1 MTQTSLKLDTQKTIV
16 DFLRMAVEAHGPRD
30 AMMFKPGFRY
40 QRWSY
45 ERLWAESGQ
54 VATLLQRRGL
64 RKGDQVIVWGP
75 NCPQWVLVFFGCMRA
90 GVVAVPLDL
99 RSAPDYVE
107 RVVSRI
113 TPKLAFTSRYTPKD
127 DVELG
132 LPEIAFEELEG
143 EGVITSGGAT
153 PPGGLPEPERVE
165 IEPDDLAE
173 IMFTSGTTGD
183 PKGVMLTHRN
193 LTANLE
199 GITQYIRCDTSSRL
213 LSILPLSHMYEQMG
227 GLLTALHFGASVTY
241 PTSRQPTVLARTM
254 RERRI
259 TAMLLVPQGLELL
272 MNGIE
277 REVRNQGKEALWN
290 KLLKIAERTPYPLRR
305 RLFGRVHKQFGGKLD
320 FIVSGGAALD
330 PELGRKW
337 ELMGVKIV
345 QGYGAT
351 EASPVISNHTLEERR
366 PDSVGRPLPNVEVK
380 ISDDGDQLKAGHIK
394 VRGESIS
401 PGYWNSP
408 EQTAAAFDGDW
419 YMTGDIGFFDD
430 EGYLHIRGRVKDMIV
445 LPSGQ
450 NVYPDDIQAVL
461 NRHPSVTDSAV
472 VGLQRGSSVEVHA
485 ALILDGAPPGEQ
497 GAEQIVAWANEQLAE
512 QQRVRGYTVW
522 PEEDFPRTHTL
533 KVKKPQVID
542 QLKAGHVKGE
552 GGVSAEASSS
562 PSRSSSPRDG
572 SRELVDIISEVAV
585 LSAADIAPDMTLGD
599 DLNLD
604 SLGRVEM
611 LSAIEADLGVY
622 LDESQIGPETTVR
635 QVEALVEEGANNP
648 PVTEFPDWG
657 MDWWC
662 RMARGFI
669 QRALMFPI
677 LKLPYGLKV
686 TGRENLRDLD
696 GPVLFA
702 SNHSLGLDNP
712 LIIEAIPPLW
722 RRRLAIA
729 GAAKLWRNPVFWVL
743 NPLLGNGFPIAQDG
757 PIRPSLENMGK
768 ILDNGWSVLI
778 YPEGELTIG
787 GPIKPFM
794 NGTGLVAVEGRLPV
808 VPLKLHINRL
818 GSPVKFPIFKRGSV
832 EIRFGQPLRFSPGT
846 DYQEATGEIEA
857 AVKSL

>member
-1 MTQTSLKLDTQKTIV
+1 MTATSQNGASAGSTIV
-16 DFLRMAVEAHGPRD
+16 EFLRGAVDRHGPRD
-30 AMMFKPGFRY
+30 ALLFKPGFRY

-45 ERLWAESGQ
+45 ERLWRESGQ

-64 RKGDQVIVWGP
+64 SRGDQVIVWGP

-107 RVVSRI
+107 RVISRI
-113 TPKLAFTSRYTPKD
+113 TPKLAFTSRFTPKG
-127 DVELG
+127 DVDLD
-132 LPEIAFEELEG
+132 LPEITFEQLES
-143 EGVITSGGAT
+143 ETH
-153 PPGGLPEPERVE
+153 GLPEPQNVE

-199 GITQYIRCDTSSRL
+199 GITQYITCDTSSRL

-227 GLLTALHFGASVTY
+227 GLLTVLHFGASVTY

-254 RERRI
+254 RERQI
-259 TAMLLVPQGLELL
+259 TTMLLVPQGLELL

-277 REVRNQGKEALWN
+277 REVRRQGKGALWD
-290 KLLKIAERTPYPLRR
+290 KLLKIAERMPYPLRR
-305 RLFGRVHKQFGGKLD
+305 RLFGRVHRQFGGKLD

-351 EASPVISNHTLEERR
+351 EASPVISNHTLPERR

-380 ISDDGDQLKAGHIK
+380 LSDDGEIL
-394 VRGESIS
+394 VRGDSIS

-419 YMTGDIGFFDD
+419 YMTGDLGYFDD
-430 EGYLHIRGRVKDMIV
+430 EDFLHIRGRMKDMIV

-461 NRHPSVTDSAV
+461 NRHPNVTDSAV
-472 VGLQRGSSVEVHA
+472 VGLQPTRGGSVEVHA
-485 ALILDGAPPGEQ
+485 ALILDGADD
-497 GAEQIVAWANEQLAE
+497 AEPIVSWANDQLAE

-533 KVKKPQVID
+533 KIKKPQ
-542 QLKAGHVKGE
+542 LTE
-552 GGVSAEASSS
+552 MLENGVQAEASAR
-562 PSRSSSPRDG
+562 PSTSSSSPRDG
-572 SRELVDIISEVAV
+572 SRELVDIVAEVAV
-585 LSAADIAPDMTLGD
+585 VNAADITPDMTLGD

-622 LDESQIGPETTVR
+622 LDESQIEPETTIS
-635 QVEALVEEGANNP
+635 QLQTILEEGASNP
-648 PVTEFPDWG
+648 PVTNFPEWG
-657 MDWWC
+657 MRWWC
-662 RMARGFI
+662 RMVRGFI
-669 QRALMFPI
+669 QRGLMFPV
-677 LKLPYGLKV
+677 LKLPYGMRV
-686 TGRENLRDLD
+686 AGRENLRDLE

-702 SNHSLGLDNP
+702 SNHSLGLDNA
-712 LIIEAIPPLW
+712 LIIEAIPNHW

-729 GAAKLWRNPVFWVL
+729 GAARLWKNPVLWVV
-743 NPLLGNGFPIAQDG
+743 NPLLGNGFPLAQEG
-757 PIRPSLENMGK
+757 AVRPSLENMGK
-768 ILDNGWSVLI
+768 IIDNGWSVLI
-778 YPEGELTIG
+778 YPEGQLTIG

-808 VPLKLHINRL
+808 VPLKLHIDRL
-818 GSPVKFPIFKRGSV
+818 GSPTRFPIFKRGSV
-832 EIRFGQPLRFSPGT
+832 EIRFGEPLKFSPGT
-846 DYQEATGEIEA
+846 DYQKATSTIEA
-857 AVKSL
+857 AVRSL

>member
-1 MTQTSLKLDTQKTIV
+1 MTQTAPATGKTIV
-16 DFLRMAVEAHGPRD
+16 EFLMDAVEAHGPRD
-30 AMMFKPGFRY
+30 ALLFKPGFRY

-45 ERLWAESGQ
+45 DRLWAESGR

-64 RKGDQVIVWGP
+64 SKGDQVLVWGP
-75 NCPQWVLVFFGCMRA
+75 NCPQWVLIFFGCLRA
-90 GVVAVPLDL
+90 GVITVPLDL

-107 RVVSRI
+107 RVISRI

-127 DVELG
+127 DVNLSPG
-132 LPEIAFEELEG
+132 SSPGQALPEITFEELES
-143 EGVITSGGAT
+143 EIYE
-153 PPGGLPEPERVE
+153 LPEPEHVE
-165 IEPDDLAE
+165 VGPDDLAE
-173 IMFTSGTTGD
+173 VMFTSGTTGD

-193 LTANLE
+193 LTANIE
-199 GITQYIRCDTSSRL
+199 GITQYITCDTSSRL

-227 GLLTALHFGASVTY
+227 GLLTVLNFGASVTY

-254 RERRI
+254 RERQI
-259 TAMLLVPQGLELL
+259 TTMLLVPQGLELL

-277 REVRNQGKEALWN
+277 REVRRQGKGALWD

-305 RLFGRVHKQFGGKLD
+305 RLFGRVHRQFGGKLD

-351 EASPVISNHTLEERR
+351 EASPVISNHTLYERR
-366 PDSVGRPLPNVEVK
+366 PDSVGRPLPNVEVR
-380 ISDDGDQLKAGHIK
+380 ISDDGEIL
-394 VRGESIS
+394 VRGDNIS

-408 EQTAAAFDGDW
+408 EQTAAAFLSAQGGDW
-419 YMTGDIGFFDD
+419 YKTGDIGLFDGD
-430 EGYLHIRGRVKDMIV
+430 GFLHIRGRMKDMIV

-461 NRHPSVTDSAV
+461 NRHPNVTDSAV
-472 VGLQRGSSVEVHA
+472 VGLQQGSSVEVHA
-485 ALILDGAPPGEQ
+485 ALILDGAEDAGP
-497 GAEQIVAWANEQLAE
+497 IVSWANDQLAE
-512 QQRVRGYTVW
+512 QQRVRGYTIW
-522 PEEDFPRTHTL
+522 PDEDFPRTHTL
-533 KVKKPQVID
+533 KVKKPQLID

-552 GGVSAEASSS
+552 GGVPAEASSS
-562 PSRSSSPRDG
+562 PSRPSGPRDG
-572 SRELVDIISEVAV
+572 SRELVDIIAEVAV
-585 LSAADIAPDMTLGD
+585 VDAASIAPDMTLGN

-622 LDESQIGPETTVR
+622 LDESQVGPETTVR
-635 QVEALVEEGANNP
+635 QVQTILDEGANNP

-662 RMARGFI
+662 RMVRGFI
-669 QRALMFPI
+669 QRAIMFPA
-677 LKLPYGLKV
+677 LKLSYGLKV
-686 TGRENLRDLD
+686 TGRENLQHVD

-712 LIIEAIPPLW
+712 LIIEAIPLQL

-729 GAAKLWRNPVFWVL
+729 GAARLWRNPVFWVL
-743 NPLLGNGFPIAQDG
+743 NPLLGNGFPLAQEG
-757 PIRPSLENMGK
+757 AIRPSLENMGK
-768 ILDNGWSVLI
+768 IIDNGWSVLI
-778 YPEGELTIG
+778 YPEGQLTIG
-787 GPIKPFM
+787 GPIKSFM

-808 VPLKLHINRL
+808 VPLRLHINRL
-818 GSPVKFPIFKRGSV
+818 GSPTRFPVFKRGSV

-846 DYQEATGEIEA
+846 DYQEATSTIEA
-857 AVKSL
+857 AVRSL

>member
-1 MTQTSLKLDTQKTIV
+1 MI
-16 DFLRMAVEAHGPRD
+16 
-30 AMMFKPGFRY
+30 
-40 QRWSY
+40 
-45 ERLWAESGQ
+45 
-54 VATLLQRRGL
+54 
-64 RKGDQVIVWGP
+64 
-75 NCPQWVLVFFGCMRA
+75 
-90 GVVAVPLDL
+90 AVPLDL

-107 RVVSRI
+107 RVISRI
-113 TPKLAFTSRYTPKD
+113 TPKLAFTSRYTPRD
-127 DVELG
+127 DVDIG
-132 LPEIAFEELEG
+132 LPEITFENLES
-143 EGVITSGGAT
+143 EIYD
-153 PPGGLPEPERVE
+153 LPEPEHVA
-165 IEPDDLAE
+165 IQPDDLAE
-173 IMFTSGTTGD
+173 VMFTSGTTGD

-193 LTANLE
+193 LAANIE
-199 GITQYIRCDTSSRL
+199 GITQYITCNTSSRL

-227 GLLTALHFGASVTY
+227 GLLTVLHFGASVTY

-259 TAMLLVPQGLELL
+259 TTMLLVPQGLELL

-277 REVRNQGKEALWN
+277 REVRRQGKAALWS

-337 ELMGVKIV
+337 ELLGVKIV

-351 EASPVISNHTLEERR
+351 EASPVISNHTLHERR

-380 ISDDGDQLKAGHIK
+380 ISDEGEIL
-394 VRGESIS
+394 VRGDNIS

-419 YMTGDIGFFDD
+419 YRTGDIGLFDD
-430 EGYLHIRGRVKDMIV
+430 DGYLHIRGRMKDMIV

-461 NRHPSVTDSAV
+461 NRHPNVTDSAV
-472 VGLQRGSSVEVHA
+472 VGLQQGSSVEVHA
-485 ALILDGAPPGEQ
+485 ALILDGANDADP
-497 GAEQIVAWANEQLAE
+497 IVAWANGQLAE

-533 KVKKPQVID
+533 KVKKPQLIEM
-542 QLKAGHVKGE
+542 LE
-552 GGVSAEASSS
+552 GGVQSDSPSS
-562 PSRSSSPRDG
+562 PTSSSSPRDG
-572 SRELVDIISEVAV
+572 SRGLVDIIAEVAV
-585 LSAADIAPDMTLGD
+585 LDTADIAPDMTLGD

-611 LSAIEADLGVY
+611 LSAIEVDLGVY
-622 LDESQIGPETTVR
+622 LDETQIGPETTIR
-635 QVEALVEEGANNP
+635 QVQAILDEGANNP

-657 MDWWC
+657 MGWWC
-662 RMARGFI
+662 RMVRGFI

-686 TGRENLRDLD
+686 TGRENLQDID

-712 LIIEAIPPLW
+712 LIIESIPPLW

-729 GAAKLWRNPVFWVL
+729 GAARLWKNPVFWVL
-743 NPLLGNGFPIAQDG
+743 NPLLGNGFPLAQDG

-768 ILDNGWSVLI
+768 IIDNGWSVLI
-778 YPEGELTIG
+778 YPEGQLTIG
-787 GPIKPFM
+787 GPIKSFM
-794 NGTGLVAVEGRLPV
+794 NGTGLLAVEGRLPV
-808 VPLKLHINRL
+808 VPLRLHINRL
-818 GSPVKFPIFKRGSV
+818 GSPTRFPIFKRGSV
-832 EIRFGQPLRFSPGT
+832 EIRFGQPLRFLPGT
-846 DYQEATGEIEA
+846 DYQEATSAIEA

>member
-1 MTQTSLKLDTQKTIV
+1 MTQTATISAPVGKTIV
-16 DFLRMAVEAHGPRD
+16 EFLRRAVEEHGPRD
-30 AMMFKPGFRY
+30 ALMFKPGFRY

-45 ERLWAESGQ
+45 DRLWAESGQ

-64 RKGDQVIVWGP
+64 SKGDQVLVWGP
-75 NCPQWVLVFFGCMRA
+75 NCPQWVLIFFGCLRA
-90 GVVAVPLDL
+90 GVIAVPLDL

-107 RVVSRI
+107 RVISRI
-113 TPKLAFTSRYTPKD
+113 TPKLAFTSRYTPRD
-127 DVELG
+127 DVDIG
-132 LPEIAFEELEG
+132 LPEITFENLES
-143 EGVITSGGAT
+143 EIYD
-153 PPGGLPEPERVE
+153 LPEPEHVA
-165 IEPDDLAE
+165 IQPDDLAE
-173 IMFTSGTTGD
+173 VMFTSGTTGD

-193 LTANLE
+193 LAANIE
-199 GITQYIRCDTSSRL
+199 GITQYITCNTSSRL

-227 GLLTALHFGASVTY
+227 GLLTVLHFGASVTY

-254 RERRI
+254 RERQI
-259 TAMLLVPQGLELL
+259 TTMLLVPQGLELL

-277 REVRNQGKEALWN
+277 REVRRQGKGALWD

-351 EASPVISNHTLEERR
+351 EASPVISNHTLHERR

-380 ISDDGDQLKAGHIK
+380 ISEDGEIL
-394 VRGESIS
+394 VRGDNIS

-419 YMTGDIGFFDD
+419 YRTGDIGLFDD
-430 EGYLHIRGRVKDMIV
+430 DGYLHIRGRMKDMIV

-461 NRHPSVTDSAV
+461 NRHPNVTDSAV
-472 VGLQRGSSVEVHA
+472 VGLQQGSSVEVHA
-485 ALILDGAPPGEQ
+485 ALILDGANDVDP
-497 GAEQIVAWANEQLAE
+497 IVAWANGQLAE

-533 KVKKPQVID
+533 KVKKPQLIEM
-542 QLKAGHVKGE
+542 LE
-552 GGVSAEASSS
+552 GGVQSDAPSS
-562 PSRSSSPRDG
+562 PTSSSSPRDG
-572 SRELVDIISEVAV
+572 SRGLVDIIAEVAV
-585 LSAADIAPDMTLGD
+585 LDAADIAPDMTLGD

-611 LSAIEADLGVY
+611 LSAIEVDLGVY
-622 LDESQIGPETTVR
+622 LDETQIGPETTIR
-635 QVEALVEEGANNP
+635 QVQAILDEGANNP

-657 MDWWC
+657 MGWWC
-662 RMARGFI
+662 RMVRGFI

-686 TGRENLRDLD
+686 TGRENLQDID

-712 LIIEAIPPLW
+712 LIIESIPPLW

-729 GAAKLWRNPVFWVL
+729 GAARLWKNPVFWVL
-743 NPLLGNGFPIAQDG
+743 NPLLGNGFPLAQDG

-768 ILDNGWSVLI
+768 IIDNGWSVLI
-778 YPEGELTIG
+778 YPEGQLTIG
-787 GPIKPFM
+787 GPIKSFM
-794 NGTGLVAVEGRLPV
+794 NGTGLLAVEGRLPV
-808 VPLKLHINRL
+808 VPLRLHINRL
-818 GSPVKFPIFKRGSV
+818 GSPTRFPIFKRGSV
-832 EIRFGQPLRFSPGT
+832 EIRFGQPLRFLPGT
-846 DYQEATGEIEA
+846 DYQEATSAIEA